1 MYDDTNFLKLNID
14 VREHQLDN
22 PDIAGYTAILPGK
35 KLDISAVVK
44 AKKIKNK
51 GNKPAAL
58 EACKKLEEAGIGK
71 LLELGSSRGVAMVI
85 MQ

>member
-35 KLDISAVVK
+35 KIRYQCS
-44 AKKIKNK
+44 
-51 GNKPAAL
+51 
-58 EACKKLEEAGIGK
+58 C
-71 LLELGSSRGVAMVI
+71 
-85 MQ
+85 

>member
-1 MYDDTNFLKLNID
+1 
-14 VREHQLDN
+14 LDN
-22 PDIAGYTAILPGK
+22 PDIAGYTAGK
-35 KLDISAVVK
+35 KLDISAVIK
-44 AKKIKNK
+44 AKKFKHK

-71 LLELGSSRGVAMVI
+71 LLELGSSRGVAMVT